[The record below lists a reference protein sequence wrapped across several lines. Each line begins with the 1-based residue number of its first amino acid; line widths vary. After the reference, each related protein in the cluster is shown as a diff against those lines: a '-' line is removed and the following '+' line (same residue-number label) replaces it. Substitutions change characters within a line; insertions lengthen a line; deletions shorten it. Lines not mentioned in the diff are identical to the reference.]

1 MNFQKENAVRK
12 IDASGRIIIPK
23 SLRDRLKVAE
33 GDEMEFYTIS
43 DNGVEYIGLTK
54 NGLADPRLE
63 IARAVLE
70 ELGIEPPQLLIKKIK
85 GQE

>member
-1 MNFQKENAVRK
+1 MKISKENAIRR
-12 IDASGRIIIPK
+12 IDGSGRIIIPK
-23 SLRDRLKVAE
+23 GLRDRLKVDE

-43 DNGVEYIGLTK
+43 DEGIEYIALTK
-54 NGLADPRLE
+54 NGLADPRYE

-70 ELGIEPPQLLIKKIK
+70 ELGVEPPQSLIKKIK